1 MIYRA
6 NHTQTVK
13 RGIQM
18 NILQQEIQK
27 ALAENSRSDIPT
39 ADFSKVAELLKTHP
53 ELVNSQ
59 DGNGNTLL
67 HLLILPIK
75 IEGLQLQDVLAYNPN
90 PFIKNNNG
98 FTPRMC
104 AIQYKHHE
112 VTNIAHLHPAQT
124 EYYDDMLSA
133 YESTYQAKETAK
145 TLSALFTISSLQKYQ
160 SEGIGNNFQ
169 ISSPYPLQP
178 VAVNDAKRQA
188 VESILNLE
196 GDIATQS
203 ILQNTEKYE
212 QLRTKEV
219 FENETEA
226 KAGHYARLI
235 GKQEPLLTSRTIT
248 KRGQNTL

>member
-1 MIYRA
+1 MIYKE
-6 NHTQTVK
+6 NHIQIVK

-27 ALAENSRSDIPT
+27 ALEENPHSDIPT
-39 ADFSKVAELLKTHP
+39 ADFSKVAKLLKMHS

-59 DGNGNTLL
+59 DGDGDTLL
-67 HLLILPIK
+67 HLLILPIQIK
-75 IEGLQLQDVLAYNPN
+75 GLQLKDVLAYNPN
-90 PFIKNNNG
+90 PFIKNNDG

-112 VTNIAHLHPAQT
+112 ITKIAYFHPAQT
-124 EYYDDMLSA
+124 KYYADMLSA

-178 VAVNDAKRQA
+178 AAVNDAKRQA

-203 ILQNTEKYE
+203 MLQDTEEYE
-212 QLRTKEV
+212 HLRTKEV

-235 GKQEPLLTSRTIT
+235 GKKEPLLISQTAI
-248 KRGQNTL
+248 KQEPHTL

>member
-1 MIYRA
+1 
-6 NHTQTVK
+6 
-13 RGIQM
+13 M
-18 NILQQEIQK
+18 NILQQEIQN
-27 ALAENSRSDIPT
+27 ALAENSHSLIPT

-59 DGNGNTLL
+59 DENGNTLL

-75 IEGLQLQDVLAYNPN
+75 IEGLQLNDVLTYNPN

-104 AIQYKHHE
+104 AIQYKHHK
-112 VTNIAHLHPAQT
+112 VTHFAHFRPAQA
-124 EYYDDMLSA
+124 EYYTDMLSA

-160 SEGIGNNFQ
+160 SEAVGNNFQ

-178 VAVNDAKRQA
+178 TAVKDAKRQA
-188 VESILNLE
+188 IESILNLE
-196 GDIATQS
+196 GDIATQNM
-203 ILQNTEKYE
+203 LRNTEKYE

-219 FENETEA
+219 FENETEV
-226 KAGHYARLI
+226 KAGRYARLI
-235 GKQEPLLTSRTIT
+235 GKKEPHLINPIT
-248 KRGQNTL
+248 TRREENTL